1 VIPLNGNKIH
11 ISKKIKSILIGA
23 PSKYSKNML
32 LWFFFENGRNTI
44 LGTFENK
51 IQSKPFKN
59 P

>member
-1 VIPLNGNKIH
+1 MWYHWMVIKFTYQ
-11 ISKKIKSILIGA
+11 KKKSILIGA